1 MKKTYEDHSYITTE
15 ATLARTELLIF
26 AKSFVTASYPLLDY
40 VSLSKV
46 RENTLN
52 FWKCRFRI
60 RLQS

>member
-1 MKKTYEDHSYITTE
+1 MKKTYDDHSYITTE

-26 AKSFVTASYPLLDY
+26 ARSFATALYPLSDY

-52 FWKCRFRI
+52 
-60 RLQS
+60 S